1 MRSLNFETWDIFT
14 DTRFCGNPLAVI
26 FGADD
31 LDTEEMQKIARE
43 FNLSETTF
51 VSAVQRAEHTAT
63 VRIFTPE
70 FELPFAGHPV
80 VGTALAL
87 ARRHELGGDILFDL
101 PAGVF
106 PVSIDRGAGRAAF
119 ESPNLPEETG
129 PAPDPALIADALSL
143 TPERLDSADHKVR
156 RCGTGGVDYIYVRGD
171 GDMVRA
177 ARLNPARYDAL
188 DLEGAIGL
196 FLYSDNTVAPG
207 HDWHARM
214 FAPSAGVPEDPATG
228 SASCAFPAQLA
239 LAGALGSGEHS
250 FTVEQGYEMGRPSQI
265 QVETMIADG
274 KVSRVRIGGAGVP
287 VSSGTLN
294 I

>member
-1 MRSLNFETWDIFT
+1 MRSLDFETWDVFT
-14 DTRFCGNPLAVI
+14 GTRFCGNPLAVV
-26 FGADD
+26 FEADD
-31 LDTEEMQKIARE
+31 LDTEEMQRIARE

-51 VSAVQRAEHTAT
+51 VSAAQAIEHAAA

-87 ARRHELGGDILFDL
+87 ARRKELDGDILFDL
-101 PAGVF
+101 PAGIF
-106 PVSIDRGAGRAAF
+106 PISVNRRECRATFA
-119 ESPNLPEETG
+119 SPNLPVETG
-129 PAPDPALIADALSL
+129 PAPDPALVAEALSL
-143 TPERLDSADHKVR
+143 SPERLDCADHKAR

-171 GDMVRA
+171 GDAVRTA
-177 ARLNPARYDAL
+177 QLDSARYDVL

-196 FLYSDNTVAPG
+196 FLYTDETTEPG

-228 SASCAFPAQLA
+228 SACCGFPAQLA
-239 LAGALGSGEHS
+239 LAGALESGEHS

-265 QVETMIADG
+265 NVKTTIADG
-274 KVSRVRIGGAGVP
+274 KVSSVRIGGAGVP
-287 VSSGTLN
+287 VSSGTLT